1 MFQANEPPC
10 AHGDTNRNMNVGDIC
25 RRDVAT
31 VTANAT
37 LVDAARL
44 LCDSGA
50 EAIVAIASSASR
62 PTAIGVVTDRDI
74 LRAMVDRD
82 GDLSGLNVVDILSRR
97 PLVLSEDDRIQDAMA
112 QLQSRGVEY
121 APVVG
126 QGGTLCGAISQRD
139 LLAYQLATH
148 T

>member
-1 MFQANEPPC
+1 MFQAYEPPC
-10 AHGDTNRNMNVGDIC
+10 ARGNTDRNMNVGDIC

-74 LRAMVDRD
+74 LRAMLDRG

-97 PLVLSEDDRIQDAMA
+97 PLVLSEDEGLQDAVA
-112 QLQSRGVEY
+112 KLQSRGVEY

-126 QGGTLCGAISQRD
+126 PGGTLCGAISQRD
-139 LLAYQLATH
+139 LLAHRPATRA
-148 T
+148 

>member
-1 MFQANEPPC
+1 
-10 AHGDTNRNMNVGDIC
+10 MNVGDIC

-37 LVDAARL
+37 LLDAARL

-74 LRAMVDRD
+74 LRAMLDRD

-97 PLVLSEDDRIQDAMA
+97 PLMLSEDDRIQDAMA
-112 QLQSRGVEY
+112 KLQSRGVEY

-126 QGGTLCGAISQRD
+126 PGGTLSGAISQRD
-139 LLAYQLATH
+139 LLAHRPATR

>member
-1 MFQANEPPC
+1 
-10 AHGDTNRNMNVGDIC
+10 MNVGDIC
-25 RRDVAT
+25 RRDVTT

-62 PTAIGVVTDRDI
+62 PTAIGVLTDRDI
-74 LRAMVDRD
+74 LRAMLDRD

-97 PLVLSEDDRIQDAMA
+97 PLVLSEDEGVQGAMA
-112 QLQSRGVEY
+112 KLQSHGVEY
-121 APVVG
+121 APVIG
-126 QGGTLCGAISQRD
+126 PGGTLCGAISQRD
-139 LLAYQLATH
+139 LLVHRLATR

>member
-1 MFQANEPPC
+1 MFQAYEPPC
-10 AHGDTNRNMNVGDIC
+10 THGDTNRNMNVGDIC

-50 EAIVAIASSASR
+50 EAIFAIASSAGR

-74 LRAMVDRD
+74 LRAMLDRN
-82 GDLSGLNVVDILSRR
+82 GDLSGLNVVDILARR
-97 PLVLSEDDRIQDAMA
+97 PLVLSEDERIQDAMA
-112 QLQSRGVEY
+112 KLQSRSVEY

-126 QGGTLCGAISQRD
+126 PGGTLCGAISQRD
-139 LLAYQLATH
+139 VLTHRLATR

>member
-1 MFQANEPPC
+1 
-10 AHGDTNRNMNVGDIC
+10 MNVGDIC

-37 LVDAARL
+37 LLDAARL

-74 LRAMVDRD
+74 LRALLDRD

-97 PLVLSEDDRIQDAMA
+97 PLMLSEDDRIQDAMA
-112 QLQSRGVEY
+112 KLQSRGVEY

-126 QGGTLCGAISQRD
+126 PEGTLSGAISQRD
-139 LLAYQLATH
+139 LLAHRPATR